1 MIARQNDK
9 IVYGIFRIQEDAR
22 NFTFATESGEVAYE
36 ILGFDLE
43 QNGTFGT
50 QAAVSQRNATM
61 MGILMQDFGM
71 WIIYS
76 ASHLPVCTSSDFC
89 TFYRQFSHK

>member
-1 MIARQNDK
+1 MIVHVNGTVIILCQYIGGSVAQGCLVIAHQNNELVHAILRNPD
-9 IVYGIFRIQEDAR
+9 GSIFTLAPK
-22 NFTFATESGEVAYE
+22 SGEVAYE

-50 QAAVSQRNATM
+50 QAAVSQTTTM

-71 WIIYS
+71 
-76 ASHLPVCTSSDFC
+76 
-89 TFYRQFSHK
+89 